1 MLKLRVLG
9 ASVFMATILVS
20 CSSGKKESSIEETNS
35 IVAAGATLQTVS
47 DQFKFTEGP
56 ASDKNGNVY
65 FTDQPNDD
73 IWKWSP
79 DGALEKFM
87 DSTGRSN
94 GLYVDDQGYLLAAA
108 DLDNELWRINLQTK
122 EHEVLLKGW
131 QGMKYN
137 GPNDMWL
144 DDKGGIYFTDPFY
157 KRHYWADT
165 SMQQAS
171 CKVFYLPPGA
181 DEPIMQ
187 DSTLIRPNGIIG
199 TPDQKFLYVADNTG
213 KKLYRYE
220 ISATGGLNHK
230 KLFADTGSDG
240 MTVDNLGNVY
250 ITGDGV
256 TVYDSTGVQI
266 HHIPIDRS
274 WTANVTFGGP
284 DQDILFITAMNSVFT
299 LKMNVHGVRW

>member
-1 MLKLRVLG
+1 MRKMHTLG
-9 ASVFMATILVS
+9 LIAFSALVAVN
-20 CSSGKKESSIEETNS
+20 CSSPKKEAVEEETNG
-35 IVAAGATLQTVS
+35 IVAAGAELQTVS

-56 ASDKNGNVY
+56 ASDKEGNVY

-79 DGALEKFM
+79 DGSLVKFM
-87 DSTGRSN
+87 DTTGRSN
-94 GLYVDDQGYLLAAA
+94 GLYIDDEGYLLAAA
-108 DLDNELWRINLQTK
+108 DQDNELWKINLQDK
-122 EHEVLLKGW
+122 SHQVLLKGW

-144 DDKGGIYFTDPFY
+144 DKKGGIYFTDPLY
-157 KRHYWADT
+157 KRVYWTDT
-165 SMQQAS
+165 LYEQTT
-171 CKVFYLPPGA
+171 CNVFYLPPGA
-181 DEPIMQ
+181 DTPIVQ
-187 DSTLIRPNGIIG
+187 DTTLIRPNGIIG
-199 TPDQKFLYVADNTG
+199 TPDQKYLYVADNTG

-220 ISATGGLNHK
+220 IGADGNLQNK
-230 KLFADTGSDG
+230 MLFADTGSDG
-240 MTVDNLGNVY
+240 MTIDNEGNIY

-256 TVYDSTGVQI
+256 TVYNSSGEKI